1 MKTSLIRALIMA
13 GFATAQVAQAA
24 ETVPNDVQL
33 PGTQPQEIENLES
46 PAVCDNCHGGYDPE
60 VEPVHNWRGS
70 MMSHAGRDP
79 IFWATLAI
87 AEQDFDGAGDL
98 CIRCHSTGGWI
109 AGRSTPT
116 DGSGLLPTDSDGV
129 ECSYCHRLTNTD
141 DSEHLGVMKQPF
153 IANEPAETGGIE
165 GYYGSGMAS
174 LYDGS
179 GSSGMGGGMPGMWV
193 NATMLGPY
201 DDARA
206 RHQFLQSSYHRDRDF
221 CGTCHDV
228 SNPVT
233 GDLAHNYGAISN
245 QEDVVASGEPGASVD
260 QKAAFNNPP
269 YRYGIVERTF
279 SEYKSAQISKT
290 RVDDYSSLPSDLQGG
305 VLEAAYNA
313 TFNQNTGTA
322 NYQNPSA
329 DRYFSCQ
336 TCHMRAVTGRGAWM
350 PNTPTRTDLPLHD
363 LTGGNYWMPQAIEYL
378 DAQGKLRL
386 GGNMSAAEVQA
397 MRDGSLRAQ
406 DQLQLAA
413 SMELEGNSLRI
424 INHTGHKLITGY
436 PEGRR
441 MWPNI
446 KWYDQQGILIREDGT
461 YGDLD
466 VMINGAPRTVRS
478 VLDLDAPNTRIYE
491 AHMGMT
497 QEWAAQLIGLGVSP
511 DLPLSYDRRDGSV
524 GHTLGELAGMSPGT
538 SLPTFHFV
546 LNNTVYNDNR
556 IPPFGMNAEE
566 AIRRNAAP
574 VSHGSES
581 SYEVDDKGQY
591 PYYDRIE
598 LSPPTGA
605 VSAEIRLLYQPT
617 SWEYIQFLN
626 LANDG
631 NSDFLGQEGTN
642 MLEAWLNT
650 GMAEPFVMAEANWI
664 QALPEASVTI
674 LETGR
679 WVRKKGSYAKSY
691 FQATSK
697 FTVGEKIVI
706 RLGIRGEEDE
716 VISTANAI
724 LDISGPQ
731 AISLTSSESKT
742 SGFAEATWST
752 VRPNLQNPDGTP
764 EGRYVIRVDGL
775 DSSTHIW
782 NGFSEPA
789 EIQISGFSVKQYGYK

>member
-1 MKTSLIRALIMA
+1 
-13 GFATAQVAQAA
+13 
-24 ETVPNDVQL
+24 
-33 PGTQPQEIENLES
+33 
-46 PAVCDNCHGGYDPE
+46 
-60 VEPVHNWRGS
+60 
-70 MMSHAGRDP
+70 
-79 IFWATLAI
+79 
-87 AEQDFDGAGDL
+87 
-98 CIRCHSTGGWI
+98 
-109 AGRSTPT
+109 
-116 DGSGLLPTDSDGV
+116 
-129 ECSYCHRLTNTD
+129 
-141 DSEHLGVMKQPF
+141 
-153 IANEPAETGGIE
+153 
-165 GYYGSGMAS
+165 
-174 LYDGS
+174 
-179 GSSGMGGGMPGMWV
+179 
-193 NATMLGPY
+193 
-201 DDARA
+201 
-206 RHQFLQSSYHRDRDF
+206 
-221 CGTCHDV
+221 
-228 SNPVT
+228 
-233 GDLAHNYGAISN
+233 
-245 QEDVVASGEPGASVD
+245 
-260 QKAAFNNPP
+260 
-269 YRYGIVERTF
+269 
-279 SEYKSAQISKT
+279 
-290 RVDDYSSLPSDLQGG
+290 
-305 VLEAAYNA
+305 
-313 TFNQNTGTA
+313 
-322 NYQNPSA
+322 
-329 DRYFSCQ
+329 
-336 TCHMRAVTGRGAWM
+336 M

-478 VLDLDAPNTRIYE
+478 VLDLNAPNTRIYE

-581 SYEVDDKGQY
+581 LYEVDDKGQY

-598 LSPPTGA
+598 LNPPTGA

-631 NSDFLGQEGTN
+631 SSDFLGQEGTN

-650 GMAEPFVMAEANWI
+650 GMAEPFVMAEANWKPGFQI
-664 QALPEASVTI
+664 NAGHSGAWFNPATAGQGQFIDIEPENQFMFIGWFTYTESDSDNPNEQQWYTAQGKYSGDTAELDLYETLGGKFDDPQAVTTEKVGVVTLSFEDCSHGTMSYSFHTDERKGSFPLVRVISDSENLCESLRESTIQSIDIYDGMDGAWFNPDTSGQGFYFDVHTNPEADSFIFVSWFTYGDDTASGQRWLTAQGDFEGPTAEIDVHETTGGSFDDPKAVITVKVGTMTIDFSDCNAAELSYSLDEGLEGEIDITRVVSGGQALC
-674 LETGR
+674 
-679 WVRKKGSYAKSY
+679 
-691 FQATSK
+691 
-697 FTVGEKIVI
+697 
-706 RLGIRGEEDE
+706 EELNSNE
-716 VISTANAI
+716 
-724 LDISGPQ
+724 
-731 AISLTSSESKT
+731 
-742 SGFAEATWST
+742 
-752 VRPNLQNPDGTP
+752 
-764 EGRYVIRVDGL
+764 
-775 DSSTHIW
+775 
-782 NGFSEPA
+782 
-789 EIQISGFSVKQYGYK
+789 